1 MTDKRDPELIDELKA
16 RVLEDGEPLVLS
28 DEVRALLRRSAEQVA
43 LAPDDAD
50 EALRSVA
57 TATALL
63 QEISRRLKEGSKR
76 LFEASNKASDLRDAG
91 DLDGACRQL
100 EDVLSVEV
108 VPLYRQRAA
117 DSLHALTRLKSV
129 AASGQIDPT
138 LRDRSQLPILLHRVQ
153 QGHLLE
159 LNEAM
164 RAFLR
169 RSAAD
174 VGMSETEAEPALA
187 SPASAGALLGQIMGR
202 LRDASDRLENAMYR
216 MTELRDAGDLE
227 GARQQLRD
235 WLAVEVVPRF
245 RRAAEEQLA
254 YLDSLSPAP

>member
-1 MTDKRDPELIDELKA
+1 MTDKFDSELIDELKA
-16 RVLEDGEPLVLS
+16 HVLEDGEPLVLS

-43 LAPDDAD
+43 LSPGDAD
-50 EALRSVA
+50 EALRSVP
-57 TATALL
+57 TATTLL
-63 QEISRRLKEGSKR
+63 QEISRRFKEGSKR
-76 LFEASNKASDLRDAG
+76 FFEAQVRASDLRDAG
-91 DLDGACRQL
+91 DLDGACR
-100 EDVLSVEV
+100 EMEGVLSVEV

-117 DSLHALTRLKSV
+117 DSLHALMRLKSV

-153 QGHLLE
+153 QGHPLD
-159 LNEAM
+159 LNEGM

-169 RSAAD
+169 RAAAD
-174 VGMSETEAEPALA
+174 VGMSEDETEPALA
-187 SPASAGALLGQIMGR
+187 SPESAGELLGQIMGR
-202 LRDASDRLENAMYR
+202 LRDASDRLESAMYR

-227 GARQQLRD
+227 GARQQIRD

-254 YLDSLSPAP
+254 GLDEPLPGP